1 MNILHMRGMGARN
14 LAKWAPRS
22 IARRIEMAS

>member
-14 LAKWAPRS
+14 LAIEAPRN
-22 IARRIEMAS
+22 IVRRVDTAS